1 MNSHQTDSLVKEY
14 TSLLD
19 ETGDN
24 TDVLL
29 KRLETDSEWSADA
42 AEHLVKL
49 VTDYGSFML
58 RNALALAIALKHEDG
73 NLGF

>member
-29 KRLETDSEWSADA
+29 KRLETDSAWSADA

-49 VTDYGSFML
+49 VKDYGSFML
-58 RNALALAIALKHEDG
+58 RSALALAIALKHEDG